1 MRSTGLVLATGG
13 IAIAN
18 EVVFA
23 PLAAG
28 MKASSGGPIPGAGK
42 IGAAADVV
50 DFNWRIIPATAIL
63 ALTLGALEKL
73 APDFAV
79 ALAGLALGA
88 VLLIPVGNAPTP
100 LENIVSALGY

>member
-1 MRSTGLVLATGG
+1 MRSTGLVLAAGG

-18 EVVFA
+18 EVVFV

-28 MKASSGGPIPGAGK
+28 TRK
-42 IGAAADVV
+42 GAAKGAETGISDVA
-50 DFNWRIIPATAIL
+50 DFNWRIIPATAVL
-63 ALTLGALEKL
+63 ALTLGAFEKL

-100 LENIVSALGY
+100 LENIVTALGY